1 MARTIDNLGI
11 EISNRYAED
20 RELFDESYIKD
31 ALAVTT
37 QTRVTST
44 LPSHLPELDLLLDLR
59 RRRARWAN
67 FYAPRNYTAS
77 RRRLFAEQLIPK
89 LGSPDKQEAQLQRVE
104 AIGEMEKTRHSLPT
118 EIEKVDQEKE
128 ILLKLLGNLHLF
140 DQLLIDINS
149 RRAQY
154 QKG

>member
-31 ALAVTT
+31 ARAVTS
-37 QTRVTST
+37 QTSVAST
-44 LPSHLPELDLLLDLR
+44 LPSHLPEFDLLFDLGR
-59 RRRARWAN
+59 RKASWAN
-67 FYAPRNYTAS
+67 FYAPSRYAAS

-89 LGSPDKQEAQLQRVE
+89 LGTPDKQEAQLQRVE
-104 AIGEMEKTRHSLPT
+104 AVGEMEKTRHTLPT
-118 EIEKVDQEKE
+118 AIERVEEEKQ